1 MVKTGIKGKKVSEK
15 ERQSNDGDLHATNNR
30 RRKTARQ

>member
-15 ERQSNDGDLHATNNR
+15 ERQSNDGDLHATDNR
-30 RRKTARQ
+30 RGKTARE